1 MSDTHAPDPVPSS
14 TGIGLV
20 GNGPTVEDLRG
31 YSHDTLEEMGSRGP
45 VTAETVKDDIQAAAD
60 AQIAAIQG
68 NADAAIALVDAH
80 QGTISADILAQ
91 SVALLTDPSANL
103 HMKHTVQEEEL
114 AQEMIEEDGRGES
127 PLTDHTPAHGDD
139 DSGSAGDDTNLARGS
154 EAGEILSDRSFT
166 TTPAVPGGDP
176 SVPESFDPNAL
187 AFGKPLGPGNQTGVL
202 VNDGDAPVTGGSDT
216 PVSSG
221 DATEPAPAEST
232 DDGADHVD
240 APVFV
245 DEPGDKPNADA

>member
-1 MSDTHAPDPVPSS
+1 MSDTHVHDPVPSS

-20 GNGPTVEDLRG
+20 GNGPTVEDLRA
-31 YSHDTLEEMGSRGP
+31 YSHDQLEEMGSRGP
-45 VTAETVKDDIQAAAD
+45 VTADTVKEDIQAAAD

-103 HMKHTVQEEEL
+103 HMKHTVEEQDL
-114 AQEMIEEDGRGES
+114 AQEMIEEDGRGVS
-127 PLTDHTPAHGDD
+127 PLADTTPSHPDVDSDD
-139 DSGSAGDDTNLARGS
+139 LEDEDRGS
-154 EAGEILSDRSFT
+154 EAGEILSDKSFT
-166 TTPAVPGGDP
+166 TTPAVPGGEP
-176 SVPESFDPNAL
+176 SVPEGFDPNAL

-202 VNDGDAPVTGGSDT
+202 VNDGDAPVTGASDT

-221 DATEPAPAEST
+221 PAPVDNS
-232 DDGADHVD
+232 DDGADD
-240 APVFV
+240 PDPVFV
-245 DEPGDKPNADA
+245 DHPGDTPDTDA